1 MVTVVTSPAD
11 PGDFGSIL
19 GSGRAPGERN
29 GNPLQY
35 ACLGNPTDQRSLEG
49 YSPWGHK
56 RVRCDSVTN
65 NKAQIK
71 ERGGG
76 GGGWGGDWT
85 VSMQLRKGLSKA
97 QLGSKGPIGSC
108 KSCFTPR

>member
-76 GGGWGGDWT
+76 GGGGG
-85 VSMQLRKGLSKA
+85 GLDREHAAEKRA
-97 QLGSKGPIGSC
+97 V
-108 KSCFTPR
+108 KSTTGEQGAHRLL